1 MREIKF
7 RGKGKDNI
15 GEIETGDWLY
25 GGIVFDNDRYW
36 IDIPYYGNIIV
47 DNNTL
52 GQYTG
57 LKDKNG
63 VEIYEGDILEINE
76 KGRKLLGTET
86 KLYDKYQVVLEKD
99 GCYMNM
105 SNIQYKES
113 IKNKEFL
120 GRITYFLWITKEYA
134 TVVGNIY
141 DNPELLE
148 KNIREEEL

>member
-15 GEIETGDWLY
+15 GEIEIGDWLY

-47 DNNTL
+47 DNNTI

-63 VEIYEGDILEINE
+63 VEIYEGDIIKAVFADEE
-76 KGRKLLGTET
+76 EPEMKG
-86 KLYDKYQVVLEKD
+86 VVTYV
-99 GCYMNM
+99 GAGACYMVIAN
-105 SNIQYKES
+105 NGDEWD
-113 IKNKEFL
+113 L
-120 GRITYFLWITKEYA
+120 GYLDDIEVI
-134 TVVGNIY
+134 GNIY

-148 KNIREEEL
+148 NT

>member
-15 GEIETGDWLY
+15 GEIEIGDWLY

-47 DNNTL
+47 DNNTI

-63 VEIYEGDILEINE
+63 VEIYEGDIVYVVSEDE
-76 KGRKLLGTET
+76 KAMILW
-86 KLYDKYQVVLEKD
+86 DKESARFIFQFKDWCADFDIYYEKD
-99 GCYMNM
+99 L
-105 SNIQYKES
+105 E
-113 IKNKEFL
+113 
-120 GRITYFLWITKEYA
+120 
-134 TVVGNIY
+134 VVFNIY

-148 KNIREEEL
+148 NT

>member
-15 GEIETGDWLY
+15 GEIEIGDWLY

-47 DNNTL
+47 DNNTI

-63 VEIYEGDILEINE
+63 VEIYEGDILSVQM
-76 KGRKLLGTET
+76 
-86 KLYDKYQVVLEKD
+86 Y
-99 GCYMNM
+99 
-105 SNIQYKES
+105 
-113 IKNKEFL
+113 NKEYENYYVIFED
-120 GRITYFLWITKEYA
+120 GEYYA
-134 TVVGNIY
+134 TNKEDTNFISNDVFKEAKIIGNIY

-148 KNIREEEL
+148 KYIREEN

>member
-15 GEIETGDWLY
+15 GEIEIGDWLY

-47 DNNTL
+47 DNNTI

-63 VEIYEGDILEINE
+63 VEIYEGDIVRILGGEYEQGFYEWDEKVCIKDFIYDGFNLMMTVNQIGNETLEVI
-76 KGRKLLGTET
+76 
-86 KLYDKYQVVLEKD
+86 
-99 GCYMNM
+99 
-105 SNIQYKES
+105 
-113 IKNKEFL
+113 
-120 GRITYFLWITKEYA
+120 
-134 TVVGNIY
+134 GNIY
-141 DNPELLE
+141 DNPEMLE
-148 KNIREEEL
+148 NT

>member
-15 GEIETGDWLY
+15 GEIEIGDWLY

-47 DNNTL
+47 DNNTI

-63 VEIYEGDILEINE
+63 KEIYEGDIIRILGGEYEQGFYEWDEKVCIKDFIYDGFNLMMTVNQIGNEALEVI
-76 KGRKLLGTET
+76 
-86 KLYDKYQVVLEKD
+86 
-99 GCYMNM
+99 
-105 SNIQYKES
+105 
-113 IKNKEFL
+113 
-120 GRITYFLWITKEYA
+120 
-134 TVVGNIY
+134 GNIY

-148 KNIREEEL
+148 KYIREEN